1 MSLIQNL
8 FFTEAKKPKYL
19 VIKDKPPLCS
29 TKGILKKCPHCNDGS
44 LEIFYF
50 KFVLSRTKIN
60 NFGVYIFLGCD
71 KCNTYKINTGKFKEL
86 NVYDVCNKKNSV
98 NAEYTQLLNLYE
110 NPNNIVKFLD
120 DFPQR
125 RFSKDLTLAGIRKML
140 NHEQIYSMVVNEI
153 QFYRPGMKSCC
164 NNNCNQGRNCKLKH
178 DFNCFAKIT
187 LNILMLA
194 FLTVFL
200 SITYTYAE
208 DITGYISNVLESIVF
223 NSF

>member
-19 VIKDKPPLCS
+19 VIKDKPLPS
-29 TKGILKKCPHCNDGS
+29 PHGILKKCNHCNDGH

-60 NFGVYIFLGCD
+60 NFGAFTFLGCD
-71 KCNTYKINTGKFKEL
+71 KCNTYKIHTGKYKEI
-86 NVYDVCNKKNSV
+86 NVYDVGNKQSV
-98 NAEYTQLLNLYE
+98 NEKEYKELLSIYE
-110 NPNNIVKFLD
+110 NSDNIVKFLD

-140 NHEQIYSMVVNEI
+140 NHEQIYSMVLNEV

-164 NNNCNQGRNCKLKH
+164 NNNCTQGRNCKLKH
-178 DFNCFAKIT
+178 EFNYFAKLT
-187 LNILMLA
+187 MNILMFAIL
-194 FLTVFL
+194 LLFL
-200 SITYTYAE
+200 SLTYTYAE
-208 DITGYISNVLESIVF
+208 DITGYISNVLENIIF
-223 NSF
+223 SFF